1 MEGYEE
7 IEIHN
12 SRNKLKVI
20 KSCNN
25 CKYQKRVIWES
36 ASIPVFRNICDF
48 DFQNDLSVDG
58 AVMVMEKRKLH
69 RNIHGYLEPL
79 GFDGEEC
86 PFHKQLLREKSIN
99 KLLN

>member
-1 MEGYEE
+1 MEGYKE
-7 IEIHN
+7 IEIKN
-12 SRNKLKVI
+12 PEMGVKVI
-20 KSCNN
+20 KSCDN
-25 CKYQKRVIWES
+25 CKYRKRIFNW
-36 ASIPVFRNICDF
+36 NICNF
-48 DFQNDLSVDG
+48 DFQNDLSVAG
-58 AVMVMEKRKLH
+58 NLMTLGKRKLH